1 MKNYN
6 QVMRF
11 ERDEVKHRINRS
23 KHGIRF
29 ETAILVFEDPKPF
42 SVADRY
48 GTVKDDGKHLA

>member
-1 MKNYN
+1 
-6 QVMRF
+6 MRF

-29 ETAILVFEDPKPF
+29 ETAMLVFEDPKPF